1 MNMEGKLENKCV
13 NSPNMII
20 DNYKESEIGD
30 TVPVTTYKSARAVA
44 GLVAAHFNRHHVS
57 AKRHYEH
64 DLSPIPDASIIETII
79 DTTFWASLRREEGRS
94 PKVSI
99 AFLAPEHVEK
109 PLKFAEK
116 LPFTANSLTKL
127 APAVERSGIHLGVWL
142 EGNEMY
148 IWGTT
153 RIIPGLCFVLE
164 VVEPG
169 MLVIKHRR
177 VDGFGKFVNVAV
189 LKGDQVKV
197 VNEESGQVRD
207 CPSLINSMIG
217 FTSSSIWN
225 DSLNVLVQLSVSMR
239 EHGRGGI
246 LLVVPSGKETWRES
260 IIHPIAYAVEPAFSE
275 LAELHKP
282 YADDINAVLWQ
293 SKLNAAI
300 NNLAGLTAV
309 DGATIINDKY
319 ELMAFGAK
327 IGRSPNG
334 LPVEEMLVT
343 EPIIG
348 NRGVVVHP
356 VQNGGTRH
364 LSAAQFIHD
373 QHDAIALVA
382 SQDGR
387 FTIFSWSACEGK
399 VQAHRVDALL
409 L

>member
-1 MNMEGKLENKCV
+1 MNTF
-13 NSPNMII
+13 NS
-20 DNYKESEIGD
+20 STEIGD

-44 GLVAAHFNRHHVS
+44 GLVASHFEKHHIS
-57 AKRHYEH
+57 ARRHYEQE
-64 DLSPIPDASIIETII
+64 LAPMPSARIIETII

-99 AFLAPEHVEK
+99 AFLAPEHAES
-109 PLKFAEK
+109 PLIFREG
-116 LPFTANSLTKL
+116 LHLSANSLTKL
-127 APAVERSGIHLGVWL
+127 APAVERSGIHLGVWFNGDEL
-142 EGNEMY
+142 C

-153 RIIPGLCFVLE
+153 RTIPGLCFVLE
-164 VVEPG
+164 VIEPG

-197 VNEESGQVRD
+197 INEDSGNVRD

-217 FTSSSIWN
+217 FTSSSLWS

-246 LLVVPSGKETWRES
+246 LLVVPHGKETWRES
-260 IIHPIAYAVEPAFSE
+260 IIHPISYAVEPSYSE
-275 LAELHKP
+275 LAELHKQYSNELSP
-282 YADDINAVLWQ
+282 VLWQ
-293 SKLNAAI
+293 GKLTSAI
-300 NNLAGLTAV
+300 SHLAGLTAV
-309 DGATIINDKY
+309 DGATIINDRY

-327 IGRSPNG
+327 IGRSQMG
-334 LPVEEMLVT
+334 SPVEEMLVT

-348 NRGVVVHP
+348 NEGMVVHP

-364 LSAAQFIHD
+364 LSAAQFVHD

-387 FTIFSWSACEGK
+387 FTIFSWSPCEKK